1 MNSIAILLIT
11 ATLCL
16 HYAHASS
23 LAEQENQNAKED
35 NDIVKT
41 TIESGGAL
49 YLGLNSTILWVAVL
63 GLGVLALAVYLFAA
77 PSLFGGDDTSEYSNQ
92 RYSNYYDPDLEAA
105 NSPTALA
112 ALRYAQ
118 EAQAAQ
124 QASARTKRAMDE
136 SKFLFMINFE
146 RLDYRAFL

>member
-23 LAEQENQNAKED
+23 LAEQETQNAKED

-49 YLGLNSTILWVAVL
+49 YLGLNSTILWVAVF
-63 GLGVLALAVYLFAA
+63 GLGALALAAYLFGVS
-77 PSLFGGDDTSEYSNQ
+77 SLFEDTTSEFNNQ
-92 RYSNYYDPDLEAA
+92 RYTNYYDPDLQAA
-105 NSPTALA
+105 DSPTALA

-124 QASARTKRAMDE
+124 QASTRSKRAMDE
-136 SKFLFMINFE
+136 SKF
-146 RLDYRAFL
+146 YH